1 MNNEEILYQI
11 VAVDSELK
19 KGFPDE
25 ITTILKN
32 GITGKIYT
40 DYDFKN
46 HRYLYCFINDNFNI
60 YDRLEEKDKEI
71 ERLKA
76 REQECIDKYLAQSKY
91 RSEVEGKYVLA
102 KYVVDELEKWLE
114 EYIPLLEA
122 GDICDETTQ
131 DTLKEVLD
139 KLKALKEGKEC

>member
-1 MNNEEILYQI
+1 MNKEEILYQI

-32 GITGKIYT
+32 GITGKTYT

-71 ERLKA
+71 ERLNN
-76 REQECIDKYLAQSKY
+76 ILN
-91 RSEVEGKYVLA
+91 
-102 KYVVDELEKWLE
+102 ELESYLEQQWLE
-114 EYIPLLEA
+114 WKDSYN
-122 GDICDETTQ
+122 DEIVAMANE
-131 DTLKEVLD
+131 DKAILD
-139 KLKALKEGKEC
+139 KLKELKEGK

>member
-32 GITGKIYT
+32 GITGKTYT

-71 ERLKA
+71 ERLNN
-76 REQECIDKYLAQSKY
+76 II
-91 RSEVEGKYVLA
+91 
-102 KYVVDELEKWLE
+102 DELEKDIKEDNQKAREYMKKVEQSGMCQGDYPVHYYYADKRIETGGLYQE
-114 EYIPLLEA
+114 ESCCLGELF
-122 GDICDETTQ
+122 
-131 DTLKEVLD
+131 
-139 KLKALKEGKEC
+139 